1 MFRRRYIGL
10 VASAFAC
17 AGFIGISTV
26 ACSDGRLT
34 NGVSEETNTVAGILV
49 DGSGKAVAGVPV
61 CAKHFQVDTV
71 VFNDTT
77 DSDGKFGFPL
87 VKRGQY
93 GISAK
98 RDSAAYYESVDFE
111 GAEIAVSAKLE
122 KTGVVEGNFHLR
134 PDTVSTGIKIGIP
147 GSPWQTETDEDG
159 SFKLEGVPLGVQPLW
174 AKSPDPIHFHDAIYV
189 VSVGKKSS
197 KFRGPI
203 PTGLFD
209 IFASKASESEN
220 EAPNSSESN
229 SSANEN
235 APGFDSTLVGAL
247 PTTSSDEIVRD
258 VDAVAS
264 KSLQFPLSPEY
275 GLRSWWSMD
284 YLSDVGND
292 AKKVGDARGWTE
304 GILLYGVDTLE
315 NGPSQK
321 ALALYGADEFGV
333 IENDRGILDSA
344 KAMTF
349 EAWIYLAELKSGKYR
364 KNIIGKLGFG
374 SSEDRDVFSIAILD
388 GECGVKDISLGFFI
402 ADGSSSGFECDDA
415 VFTTYDSF
423 DKWVYVTAVWDGKT
437 SSLYI
442 NGNLASQKKVSVER
456 IGVSSE
462 PIFFGKESMDIKL
475 DDVRLSTS
483 AITASDVLYRY
494 YLKGGAI

>member
-1 MFRRRYIGL
+1 MFRRRYLGL

-26 ACSDGRLT
+26 ACSDGRVA

-61 CAKHFQVDTV
+61 FAKHFNVDTF

-77 DSDGKFGFPL
+77 DGDGKFGFPL
-87 VKRGQY
+87 LKRGQY

-111 GAEIAVSAKLE
+111 GTEMEIAAKLQ

-134 PDTVSTGIKIGIP
+134 LDTVSAGIKIGIP

-159 SFKLEGVPLGVQPLW
+159 SFKLEGVPLGVQPLL
-174 AKSPDPIHFHDAIYV
+174 AKSPDPIHFQDAIYV

-203 PTGLFD
+203 PTGLFE
-209 IFASKASESEN
+209 IFASKATESESDPSHDNDTSKSAGEPFHGN
-220 EAPNSSESN
+220 DSS
-229 SSANEN
+229 
-235 APGFDSTLVGAL
+235 LVGAL

-258 VDAVAS
+258 ADVVAS
-264 KSLQFPLSPEY
+264 KSLQFPLSPEF

-284 YLSDVGND
+284 FLSDATND

-315 NGPSQK
+315 NGPS
-321 ALALYGADEFGV
+321 
-333 IENDRGILDSA
+333 
-344 KAMTF
+344 
-349 EAWIYLAELKSGKYR
+349 
-364 KNIIGKLGFG
+364 
-374 SSEDRDVFSIAILD
+374 
-388 GECGVKDISLGFFI
+388 
-402 ADGSSSGFECDDA
+402 
-415 VFTTYDSF
+415 
-423 DKWVYVTAVWDGKT
+423 
-437 SSLYI
+437 
-442 NGNLASQKKVSVER
+442 
-456 IGVSSE
+456 
-462 PIFFGKESMDIKL
+462 
-475 DDVRLSTS
+475 
-483 AITASDVLYRY
+483 
-494 YLKGGAI
+494 

>member
-1 MFRRRYIGL
+1 MFRRTYLGL
-10 VASAFAC
+10 FAFALMC
-17 AGFIGISTV
+17 AGFVGISTV
-26 ACSDGRLT
+26 GCSDGRISG
-34 NGVSEETNTVAGILV
+34 GVSEETNTVAGILV

-61 CAKHFQVDTV
+61 CAMHFTVDSI

-87 VKRGQY
+87 MKRGQY
-93 GISAK
+93 GVSAR
-98 RDSAAYYESVDFE
+98 RDSMSYYESVDFE
-111 GAEIAVSAKLE
+111 GSEIEIAAKLQ

-134 PDTVSTGIKIGIP
+134 LDTVSAGIKIGIP
-147 GSPWQTETDEDG
+147 GSPWLTETDEDG
-159 SFKLEGVPLGVQPLW
+159 SFELKNVPLGVQPLL
-174 AKSPDPIHFHDAIYV
+174 AKSPDPIHFQDAIYV

-203 PTGLFD
+203 PTGLFE
-209 IFASKASESEN
+209 IFASKATESESEPSHSTDTSKSAGEPFN
-220 EAPNSSESN
+220 GNDSS
-229 SSANEN
+229 
-235 APGFDSTLVGAL
+235 LVGAL

-258 VDAVAS
+258 ADVVAS
-264 KSLQFPLSPEY
+264 KSLQFPLSPEF

-284 YLSDVGND
+284 FLSEVAKDT
-292 AKKVGDARGWTE
+292 KKVGDARGWTE
-304 GILLYGVDTLE
+304 GILLYGVDSLE

-344 KAMTF
+344 TALTF
-349 EAWIYLAELKSGKYR
+349 EAWIYLSKLKSGEYR
-364 KNIIGKLGFG
+364 KNIVGKLGFG
-374 SSEDRDVFSIAILD
+374 SPEDKDVFSIAVLD
-388 GECGVKDISLGFFI
+388 GECGREDISLGFFI
-402 ADGSSSGFECDDA
+402 ADGSSSGFECSDA
-415 VFTTYDSF
+415 VFSTYENF

-475 DDVRLSTS
+475 DDVRLSTT